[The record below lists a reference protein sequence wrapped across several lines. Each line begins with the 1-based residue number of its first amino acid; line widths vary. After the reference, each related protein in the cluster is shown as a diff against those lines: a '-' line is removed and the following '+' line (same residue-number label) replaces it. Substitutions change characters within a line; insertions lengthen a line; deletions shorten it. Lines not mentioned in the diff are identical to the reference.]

1 MIPEKVLY
9 TDGHHVTVTESVFM
23 IKNTMYQLKGITNHG
38 FQIIR
43 PHRLPPLFVALVG
56 ALLIFLGVSHIVPKH
71 FIPDFILQSIQ
82 LSVNTAAACLGAGLL
97 VVGSVVFG
105 LMKERYAIRI
115 STAEGEKNVVVS
127 RRREYIAQIL
137 DALNKAFM
145 SLVSPKKESGKDKGR
160 KPFQVSTR

>member
-9 TDGHHVTVTESVFM
+9 TDGHDVMVTESVFM

-43 PHRLPPLFVALVG
+43 PHRLPPLLVALIG
-56 ALLIFLGVSHIVPKH
+56 ALLVFLGAAHIVPKN
-71 FIPDFILQSIQ
+71 FIPDLVLQFIQ

-97 VVGSVVFG
+97 VIGSVVFG

-115 STAEGEKNVVVS
+115 STAEGEKNVLIS
-127 RRREYIAQIL
+127 GRREYIAQIL

-145 SLVSPKKESGKDKGR
+145 SLVSPKKGSGKDKGR
-160 KPFQVSTR
+160 RPFQVGTR